1 MSKFSQSKF
10 NHSKYL
16 VMSQKEANQVNKV
29 YRTVVISLAA
39 ALAIAAFI
47 YNPAHLFTA
56 GIIFAFGLETE
67 IAKADE
73 FELRK

>member
-1 MSKFSQSKF
+1 
-10 NHSKYL
+10 
-16 VMSQKEANQVNKV
+16 MSQKQVNQVNKV
-29 YRTVVISLAA
+29 CRIAIISIAA
-39 ALAIAAFI
+39 ILAIAAII